1 MNNEHIEIYAA
12 GKTVYC
18 NMVENGE
25 KIGEGYYTFPQNMK
39 MDFIKGARCA
49 LEQLAESE
57 RLKPKKTDFC
67 TVGGEEIYT
76 GDICQIYINCTFMG
90 TQTMDKKLIETL
102 KTIKNKKICVALR
115 KVGFITDIPS
125 DRALQPI
132 IYK

>member
-1 MNNEHIEIYAA
+1 MNNKQIEIYAA

-25 KIGEGYYTFPQNMK
+25 KTGEGYYTFPQNMK

-49 LEQLAESE
+49 LEQLAENE

-102 KTIKNKKICVALR
+102 KTIKNKKISVAIR
-115 KVGFITDIPS
+115 KVNHINDIPS
-125 DRALQPI
+125 DNTFRMVVFE
-132 IYK
+132 

>member
-1 MNNEHIEIYAA
+1 MNNKQIEIYAA

-25 KIGEGYYTFPQNMK
+25 KTGEGYYTFPQN
-39 MDFIKGARCA
+39 
-49 LEQLAESE
+49 E

-76 GDICQIYINCTFMG
+76 GDICQIYINCAFMG

-102 KTIKNKKICVALR
+102 KTIKNKKISVAIR
-115 KVGFITDIPS
+115 KVNHINDIPS
-125 DRALQPI
+125 DNTFRMVVFE
-132 IYK
+132 

>member
-1 MNNEHIEIYAA
+1 MNNKQIEIYAA

-25 KIGEGYYTFPQNMK
+25 KTGEGYYTFPQN
-39 MDFIKGARCA
+39 
-49 LEQLAESE
+49 E